1 MGGLVVL
8 LLAERAR
15 SEGARPTRA
24 FEDRPG
30 RPVMRNTDEI
40 GEIVWGEASFDGRSR
55 KLLTPLL
62 VLQVNWEKVRVDAR
76 SGRLSSPPS

>member
-1 MGGLVVL
+1 
-8 LLAERAR
+8 
-15 SEGARPTRA
+15 
-24 FEDRPG
+24 
-30 RPVMRNTDEI
+30 MRNTDEI
-40 GEIVWGEASFDGRSR
+40 GEIVWGGASFDGRSR